1 MPRGGPRPGS
11 GRPPGSRNKRTLE
24 LISKLDAMGCDPALE
39 LMRLGRKAEA
49 EGNLDLA
56 SRAYA
61 VLMRY
66 RWPMPAELLALRKES
81 SPASPQSAPAPA
93 VELPSWWRPGRA
105 SW

>member
-1 MPRGGPRPGS
+1 MPRGGPRPGA

-24 LISKLDAMGCDPALE
+24 LISKLDAMGCDPALD

-66 RWPMPAELLALRKES
+66 RWPMPAEFLALKKES
-81 SPASPQSAPAPA
+81 SPAPA
-93 VELPSWWRPGRA
+93 VELPSWWRPGRVG
-105 SW
+105 